1 LILFVLALCGFASA
15 MSGRILD
22 PVMTSIAGDFGA
34 PITIVA
40 SLSSAY
46 ALPFALSQPVLGP
59 LGDLFPKVLIIKIAI
74 ALLAVFLF
82 LGAVAPTLSTL
93 FGARILAGAG
103 SAGIIPAGFA
113 IIGDR
118 VALGSRQLAISR
130 FVAASLTGQLF
141 GASAAG
147 VLSDFVGWRGVL
159 GVSALITFAIAAG
172 AFAFL
177 PGSQPPRHEVSRS
190 GGAIANYRSVLHNP
204 LSLVCFSVVLVEGAA
219 IYGVFPFIADHL
231 RTQSNAGS
239 REAGIVIAGLAV
251 GGLAYASTVPL
262 LLRFFAR
269 RTLMVSGGAVAAAGL
284 ASLGF
289 GADWTI
295 EAAFMATVG
304 FGFFMLHNSV
314 QTEVSE
320 LSSTARASAFSLHA
334 FSFYLGQAVG
344 PLLYGAGI
352 MHLGMSLS
360 LDVAAIGIF
369 LIGLFAYRMFRQA
382 K

>member
-1 LILFVLALCGFASA
+1 MLLVLALCGFASA

-22 PVMTSIAGDFGA
+22 PVMTSIASEFGA

-46 ALPFALSQPVLGP
+46 ALPFAFCQPVLGP

-74 ALLAVFLF
+74 GLLAVFLL

-103 SAGIIPAGFA
+103 SAGIVPVGFA

-130 FVAASLTGQLF
+130 FVAASLTGQLV

-147 VLSDFVGWRGVL
+147 MLGDLVGWRGVL
-159 GVSALITFAIAAG
+159 GISALITFAIATA
-172 AFAFL
+172 AFIIL
-177 PGSQPPRHEVSRS
+177 PRSEPARNEVARA
-190 GGAIANYRSVLHNP
+190 GGAMANYRSVLRNP
-204 LSLVCFSVVLVEGAA
+204 LSLVCFSVVLIEGAA
-219 IYGVFPFIADHL
+219 IYGVFPFIAEYL
-231 RTQSNAGS
+231 RIQKRGGS
-239 REAGIVIAGLAV
+239 GEAGIVIAGLAV
-251 GGLAYASTVPL
+251 GGLIYVSAVPL
-262 LLRFFAR
+262 LLRFIQR
-269 RTLMVSGGAVAAAGL
+269 RSLMAVGGTVAAVGL
-284 ASLGF
+284 TCFGF
-289 GADWTI
+289 GFGWVTQ
-295 EAAFMATVG
+295 AAFMAIVG
-304 FGFFMLHNSV
+304 LGFFMLHNSV

-320 LSSTARASAFSLHA
+320 LSSSARASAFSLHA
-334 FSFYLGQAVG
+334 FSFYIGQAIG

-352 MHLGMSLS
+352 IHLGLSLS
-360 LDVAAIGIF
+360 LDIAAIGIF
-369 LIGLFAYRMFRQA
+369 LIGVFASRTFPPV